1 MNFELFIQVVKY
13 EGWLILDSVTTPYA
27 FCPKKK
33 KKRRKEGPIC
43 DLANSGLGLGE
54 GEEVCRARLQP
65 LPT

>member
-33 KKRRKEGPIC
+33 KKKEGKKGQFAI
-43 DLANSGLGLGE
+43 
-54 GEEVCRARLQP
+54 LQIAG
-65 LPT
+65 